1 MNNNPLVVKRPN
13 SKNNSMTTI
22 PNENRPNNQRRL
34 AQYTCHKNKKVHKTK
49 NRNIPQTQNPK
60 TTKKSNN
67 KSNKYNFLNSNK
79 KKKNT
84 IRRRI
89 KNK

>member
-1 MNNNPLVVKRPN
+1 
-13 SKNNSMTTI
+13 MTTI
-22 PNENRPNNQRRL
+22 PNENKLINQRKF
-34 AQYTCHKNKKVHKTK
+34 AQFTCHKNKIHKTK
-49 NRNIPQTQNPK
+49 NRNLPQTQNPK

-67 KSNKYNFLNSNK
+67 KSNKYNFLNSNRN
-79 KKKNT
+79 KKNI